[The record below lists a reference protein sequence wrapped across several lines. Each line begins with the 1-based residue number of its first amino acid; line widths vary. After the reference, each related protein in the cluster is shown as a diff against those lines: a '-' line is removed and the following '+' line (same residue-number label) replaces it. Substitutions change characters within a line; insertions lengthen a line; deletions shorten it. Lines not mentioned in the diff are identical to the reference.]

1 MGMFTI
7 LGVIEY
13 LKCVFILK
21 FIFVENAVII
31 KRFLWVSEE
40 DFGLWTVLEELITGG
55 NFEVE
60 LNAHE
65 TLRARC
71 RHCAL
76 NVKYP

>member
-31 KRFLWVSEE
+31 KRFRWVSEE
-40 DFGLWTVLEELITGG
+40 DFGL
-55 NFEVE
+55 
-60 LNAHE
+60 LNGVG
-65 TLRARC
+65 RVN
-71 RHCAL
+71 HCWEFWSWA
-76 NVKYP
+76 KCPWDP